1 MNDSDPLVSIL
12 IPVYGVEKYIER
24 CARSIFEQTY
34 QNLEIIFV
42 NDCSQDN
49 SVSILTKVIADY
61 PDRRQQTRIIHHEKN
76 QGVAAARNTAL
87 LASSGYY
94 IQYLDS
100 DDYADVDMIRQ
111 MVILSE
117 TKRSD
122 ITICDFYYAYNY
134 NNVRCFA
141 NASEDPIQCLCQ
153 VLRGEI
159 HSGLWNKMI
168 KRSLFFNNQIL
179 YINGL
184 NMMEDMSVMY
194 KLMFYASNIAYL
206 KAPLYYYTQG
216 NANSYTKTLSQ
227 RARKNVIDLLS
238 YMDCFFKKHAISEI
252 VMSAFDVFKLSS
264 KAMLI
269 VYAGT
274 SKERIKYINLFPEID
289 YKKYKQDMLLS
300 NYLVLFFS
308 DLGLPMAN
316 FISWAKNLLRI
327 LKIKYL
333 NRSCN

>member
-1 MNDSDPLVSIL
+1 MNNSEPLVSIL

-24 CARSIFEQTY
+24 CARAVFEQTY

-42 NDCSQDN
+42 DDCSPDN
-49 SVSILTKVIADY
+49 SISILNKVVGDY
-61 PDRRQQTRIIHHEKN
+61 PDRKRQMRIIHHETN

-111 MVILSE
+111 MVTLSE
-117 TKRSD
+117 TRRAD
-122 ITICDFYYAYNY
+122 ITICDYYYTYNHH
-134 NNVRCFA
+134 NVRCFV
-141 NASEDPIQCLCQ
+141 NSPEEPIQCLCQ

-159 HSGLWNKMI
+159 HSGLWNKLI
-168 KRSLFFNNQIL
+168 KRSLFFDNQIF

-194 KLMFYASNIAYL
+194 KLLFFAANIAYL
-206 KAPLYYYTQG
+206 KAPLYYYTQS
-216 NANSYTKTLSQ
+216 NVNSYTKTLSLK
-227 RARKNVIDLLS
+227 ARKNIIDLLS
-238 YMDCFFKKHAISEI
+238 YMDGFFKKYDVSEKL
-252 VMSAFDVFKLSS
+252 MSAFDVFKLLS

-269 VYAGT
+269 VYADS
-274 SKERIKYINLFPEID
+274 SKERFQYINLFPEID
-289 YKKYKQDMLLS
+289 YKKYKKDMLLS

-316 FISWAKNLLRI
+316 FILKLGAFALGRI
-327 LKIKYL
+327 EKWKF
-333 NRSCN
+333 